1 MAGRLK
7 ERIIL
12 ITDMETKK
20 SLRNIIPTPT
30 RITMNMVQTM
40 APMGKRRGSIMISLP
55 ELNEL
60 LVAHNC
66 LHAISIQLNVD
77 GMAYDLSL
85 SISASASEKVGADV
99 VSIRFIDI
107 SQFTSR
113 DFGGGFTQL
122 MHMNVN
128 KLDSGFDRMRYQ
140 LSDLEDK
147 KLSFYFSSFS
157 LD

>member
-1 MAGRLK
+1 
-7 ERIIL
+7 
-12 ITDMETKK
+12 
-20 SLRNIIPTPT
+20 
-30 RITMNMVQTM
+30 
-40 APMGKRRGSIMISLP
+40 MISVS

-85 SISASASEKVGADV
+85 SISASEKAEADAV
-99 VSIRFIDI
+99 RIRFSDI

-113 DFGGGFTQL
+113 DFGGGLTQL
-122 MHMNVN
+122 MHMSVN

-157 LD
+157 VD

>member
-1 MAGRLK
+1 
-7 ERIIL
+7 
-12 ITDMETKK
+12 
-20 SLRNIIPTPT
+20 
-30 RITMNMVQTM
+30 
-40 APMGKRRGSIMISLP
+40 MISLP

-60 LVAHNC
+60 LVANNC
-66 LHAISIQLNVD
+66 LHAISIQLNAD

-85 SISASASEKVGADV
+85 SVSASEQVGADV
-99 VSIRFIDI
+99 VNIRFIDI

-113 DFGGGFTQL
+113 DFGGGLTQL

-128 KLDSGFDRMRYQ
+128 KMNSGFDRMRYQ
-140 LSDLEDK
+140 LSDLEDN

>member
-1 MAGRLK
+1 
-7 ERIIL
+7 
-12 ITDMETKK
+12 
-20 SLRNIIPTPT
+20 
-30 RITMNMVQTM
+30 
-40 APMGKRRGSIMISLP
+40 MISLP

-60 LVAHNC
+60 LVARNC
-66 LHAISIQLNVD
+66 LHAISIQLNAD
-77 GMAYDLSL
+77 GIAYDLSL
-85 SISASASEKVGADV
+85 SISASEKVGADV

-113 DFGGGFTQL
+113 DFGGGLTQL
-122 MHMNVN
+122 MHMNVS
-128 KLDSGFDRMRYQ
+128 KLDSGFDRLRYQ

>member
-1 MAGRLK
+1 
-7 ERIIL
+7 
-12 ITDMETKK
+12 
-20 SLRNIIPTPT
+20 
-30 RITMNMVQTM
+30 
-40 APMGKRRGSIMISLP
+40 MISLP
-55 ELNEL
+55 ELNELNEL

-85 SISASASEKVGADV
+85 SISASEKVGADV

-107 SQFTSR
+107 SQFTCR
-113 DFGGGFTQL
+113 DFGGGLTQL

-128 KLDSGFDRMRYQ
+128 KLDSGLDRMRYQ

>member
-7 ERIIL
+7 ERITV
-12 ITDMETKK
+12 ITDMGTKK

-30 RITMNMVQTM
+30 RIPMNMVQAM

-66 LHAISIQLNVD
+66 LHAISIQLNAD
-77 GMAYDLSL
+77 ATAYDLFL
-85 SISASASEKVGADV
+85 SISDSETVGADV
-99 VSIRFIDI
+99 VSVRFIDI
-107 SQFTSR
+107 SQFASR
-113 DFGGGFTQL
+113 DFGGGLTQL

-128 KLDSGFDRMRYQ
+128 KMDSGLDRMRYQ
-140 LSDLEDK
+140 LNDLEGK

>member
-1 MAGRLK
+1 
-7 ERIIL
+7 
-12 ITDMETKK
+12 
-20 SLRNIIPTPT
+20 
-30 RITMNMVQTM
+30 
-40 APMGKRRGSIMISLP
+40 MISLP

-66 LHAISIQLNVD
+66 LRAISIELDVD

-85 SISASASEKVGADV
+85 SISASEKVGADV
-99 VSIRFIDI
+99 VSIRFTDV

-113 DFGGGFTQL
+113 DFGGGLTQL

-128 KLDSGFDRMRYQ
+128 RLDSGFDRMRYQ